1 MKANLVGL
9 KGIPFKKNGDSLSGI
24 NCYNLAKKVF
34 ERYGINIPDYALSV
48 GSAVHCGLAS
58 DTINKEIDAHRT
70 EWIKIKEPIEPCLVV
85 LKSDIDNPD
94 MCTHI
99 GVYIGDRMFIH
110 IMKKINSCI
119 QKIDNPIWANRID
132 GFYLYNGK

>member
-1 MKANLVGL
+1 MKANLQGL
-9 KGIPFKKNGDSLSGI
+9 IGIPFKKNGDSTIGI

-34 ERYGINIPDYALSV
+34 ERYNISIPDYALSV
-48 GSAVHCGLAS
+48 RSAIHCDLAS
-58 DTINKEIDAHRT
+58 DTINKEIDAHRA
-70 EWIKIKEPIEPCLVV
+70 EWIKIEKPVEPCLVV

-99 GVYIGDRMFIH
+99 GVYIGERKFIH

-119 QKIDNPIWANRID
+119 QTVDNPIWTMRID
-132 GFYLYNGK
+132 GYYLYNG